1 MAARMLRLTF
11 PYLFF
16 ISLTALA
23 GAILNSHRKFAA
35 AAFTPVI
42 LNVVLIVF
50 AGWVA
55 PRMDDPGL
63 GLALGVFTAGVA
75 QLAFQAPFLLGIR
88 LLPRPRWG
96 WAHEGVRRI
105 LRLMAPVMLGS
116 SVAQINILL
125 DTLIAS
131 FLAAG
136 SISWLYYSDR
146 LVEFPL
152 GVFGIALATVIMPSL
167 SEHHARRSSQSFS
180 HTLDWSLR
188 LVLVIGLPA
197 AIGLI
202 WLAEPMLI
210 TIYYGGAF
218 TEMDVAMSAAS
229 LRAFAPGLLG
239 FILVKVLSP
248 GYFARQDTRSP
259 VRIAIMSLV
268 FGMILNITFVIT
280 LLQTG
285 WAPPHAGLAAATSLA
300 AFFNASLLLK
310 GLLRAGVYRIES
322 GWLRLIA
329 QVAVACAMM
338 VVLLELLLERFGDW
352 FSMPLP
358 ERVGVLAV
366 MVGAGMLVYLVT
378 CLIVGLRPAQFR
390 SHDED

>member
-1 MAARMLRLTF
+1 
-11 PYLFF
+11 
-16 ISLTALA
+16 
-23 GAILNSHRKFAA
+23 
-35 AAFTPVI
+35 
-42 LNVVLIVF
+42 
-50 AGWVA
+50 
-55 PRMDDPGL
+55 
-63 GLALGVFTAGVA
+63 
-75 QLAFQAPFLLGIR
+75 
-88 LLPRPRWG
+88 
-96 WAHEGVRRI
+96 
-105 LRLMAPVMLGS
+105 
-116 SVAQINILL
+116 
-125 DTLIAS
+125 
-131 FLAAG
+131 
-136 SISWLYYSDR
+136 
-146 LVEFPL
+146 
-152 GVFGIALATVIMPSL
+152 
-167 SEHHARRSSQSFS
+167 
-180 HTLDWSLR
+180 
-188 LVLVIGLPA
+188 
-197 AIGLI
+197 
-202 WLAEPMLI
+202 
-210 TIYYGGAF
+210 
-218 TEMDVAMSAAS
+218 MSAAS